1 MPWRS
6 QSAMDQKV
14 DFINEWKS
22 GKYTFSGLCKAF
34 GIARSFGYT
43 LCARYQ
49 KEGLEGLAPKSKA
62 PLTQA
67 NRTSTEIEMALCERR
82 LMYPRLGPDKLLTLL
97 EADFDRAELPA
108 VSTASLILK
117 RAGLIKSR
125 KRFRRVE
132 PVRPIFDP
140 KAPNEVWSAD
150 WKGKFR
156 LGNGEYCHP
165 LTIADSNSRFVF
177 MAKGVLNPTFE
188 ACKQGYE
195 EVFREY
201 GLPLQLHTDNGPPFG
216 CVKSIQRL
224 TRLAAWL
231 IELGIEP
238 VYSDPGHPE
247 QNGRHERMHRELKG
261 EATRPP
267 GYNLQG
273 QQRKLNAFVRFYN
286 EVRPHDALGKIPPAK
301 VHIKSHRAFP
311 NQIRGWDYPK
321 EFTER
326 RVSRNGA
333 IRWGHDEWIGVSTAL
348 SEKWVGLEPVEEGI
362 WRVYFRQKML
372 GYLDEKVMRIQD
384 NLGRY

>member
-1 MPWRS
+1 ME
-6 QSAMDQKV
+6 QKI

-22 GKYTFSGLCKAF
+22 GKYTFSGLCEAF

-43 LCARYQ
+43 ICARFQ
-49 KEGLEGLAPKSKA
+49 NEGLDGLVPKSRA
-62 PLTQA
+62 PHTQA
-67 NRTSTEIEMALCERR
+67 NRTPTEIEMALCERR
-82 LMYPRLGPDKLLTLL
+82 LKYPRLGPDKLLTLL
-97 EADFDRAELPA
+97 EADFDRSELPA

-117 RAGLIKSR
+117 RAGLIKP
-125 KRFRRVE
+125 KVRFRRVV
-132 PVRPIFDP
+132 PVHPIFDP

-156 LGNGEYCHP
+156 LGNGEHCHP
-165 LTIADSNSRFVF
+165 LTMADSFSRLVF
-177 MAKGVLNPTFE
+177 TAKGVLNPTFE
-188 ACKQGYE
+188 ACQQGYE

-224 TRLAAWL
+224 TRLAVWL

-286 EVRPHDALGKIPPAK
+286 EIRPHDALGKIPP
-301 VHIKSHRAFP
+301 IKAHTPSPRP
-311 NQIRGWDYPK
+311 YPDKIRGWDYPK
-321 EFTER
+321 EFSER
-326 RVSRNGA
+326 RVARNGA
-333 IRWGHDEWIGVSTAL
+333 IRWGHDGWIRVSTAL
-348 SEKWVGLEPVEEGI
+348 NEKWVGLEPVDEGI

-384 NLGRY
+384 SLGRYKRN

>member
-1 MPWRS
+1 
-6 QSAMDQKV
+6 MDQKF

-22 GKYTFSGLCKAF
+22 GKYTFNSLCEAY
-34 GIARSFGYT
+34 GIARSLGYRIR
-43 LCARYQ
+43 ARYEQ
-49 KEGLEGLAPKSKA
+49 EGLDGLIPKSKA
-62 PLTQA
+62 PHTQA
-67 NRTSTEIEMALCERR
+67 NQTPTEIELAICECRIQ
-82 LMYPRLGPDKLLTLL
+82 YPRMGADKLLTLL
-97 EADFDRAELPA
+97 EADFEKSELPA
-108 VSTASLILK
+108 VSTANLILK
-117 RAGLIKSR
+117 RAGLIKPR

-140 KAPNEVWSAD
+140 KIPNEVWSAD
-150 WKGKFR
+150 WKGKFKM
-156 LGNGEYCHP
+156 GNGEYCYP
-165 LTIADSNSRFVF
+165 LTIADSNSRYVF

-224 TRLAAWL
+224 TRLAVWL
-231 IELGIEP
+231 LELDVEP

-286 EVRPHDALGKIPPAK
+286 EIRPHDALGKVPPAK
-301 VHIKSHRAFP
+301 IHTPSSRPFP
-311 NQIRGWDYPK
+311 TRIREWDYPK
-321 EFTER
+321 EFVER

-333 IRWGHDEWIGVSTAL
+333 IRWGHDRWVGVSTAL
-348 SEKWVGLEPVEEGI
+348 NEKRVGLEPVGEGI
-362 WRVYFRQKML
+362 WRVYFRKKML
-372 GYLDEKVMRIQD
+372 GYFSEKRLRIQD
-384 NLGRY
+384 NQGRLKRN